1 MEKAMYL
8 TMIERA
14 KQAVEILTKAMEECE
29 ALANETQDDSS
40 DVEVTVKLDKLD
52 FALISQ
58 SAQAHGVSVS
68 ELLRNAALDR
78 IEYEAALKNLPWCLT
93 TLNPSFYLD
102 KGAKIYYGVGSYD
115 YDIIENNKEYL
126 GKPIA
131 VDDGVRVWAIA
142 VKENYNNSSWTYQ
155 NMDYS
160 QYEDLCAAVF

>member
-78 IEYEAALKNLPWCLT
+78 IEYEAALK
-93 TLNPSFYLD
+93 
-102 KGAKIYYGVGSYD
+102 
-115 YDIIENNKEYL
+115 
-126 GKPIA
+126 
-131 VDDGVRVWAIA
+131 
-142 VKENYNNSSWTYQ
+142 
-155 NMDYS
+155 M
-160 QYEDLCAAVF
+160 